1 MGSIEASTIKP
12 VPIPTSELP
21 PRLQEDVIF
30 RTIAS
35 GGFAGQTYETN
46 LFENGRLVRV
56 LVNLDGTT
64 SEPQTKQIFQ
74 QEVEQFEKL
83 VKQEFEQF
91 NNLSYVAPSGAAD
104 YITYTLTS
112 RDQDTT
118 RYTDI
123 NQDRLPSSLQTLIQ
137 AWNQLVAVE

>member
-1 MGSIEASTIKP
+1 
-12 VPIPTSELP
+12 
-21 PRLQEDVIF
+21 
-30 RTIAS
+30 
-35 GGFAGQTYETN
+35 
-46 LFENGRLVRV
+46 
-56 LVNLDGTT
+56 
-64 SEPQTKQIFQ
+64 
-74 QEVEQFEKL
+74 VEQFEKL